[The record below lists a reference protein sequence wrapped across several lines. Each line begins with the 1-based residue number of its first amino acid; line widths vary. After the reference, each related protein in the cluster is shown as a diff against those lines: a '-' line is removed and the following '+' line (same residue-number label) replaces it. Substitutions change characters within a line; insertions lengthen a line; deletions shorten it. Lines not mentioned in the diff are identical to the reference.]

1 MKEDCFAFDKKEK
14 RIDKKCTA
22 LRELICEKSDECPF
36 YKTKEQ
42 FKKDARAAERKN
54 GGLSQYVK

>member
-1 MKEDCFAFDKKEK
+1 MKEDCFAFNKSAKGNGK
-14 RIDKKCTA
+14 RCTA

>member
-1 MKEDCFAFDKKEK
+1 MKEDCFAFNKQAKRKEK
-14 RIDKKCTA
+14 MCNA
-22 LRELICEKSDECPF
+22 LRELVCDNNECSF

-54 GGLSQYVK
+54 GGLNQYVK

>member
-22 LRELICEKSDECPF
+22 LRELVCENNECSF
-36 YKTKEQ
+36 YKTKE
-42 FKKDARAAERKN
+42 
-54 GGLSQYVK
+54 

>member
-1 MKEDCFAFDKKEK
+1 MKHDCFGNKGDK
-14 RIDKKCTA
+14 CSA
-22 LRELICEKSDECPF
+22 LNEMLCKTGECSF